1 MKQVTIMLY
10 QFSELEE
17 DARKTALDKMRD
29 INTDHGWWDFVY
41 DNFKTISEFVG
52 ITVDLKKIYFSGF
65 FHQGQGSTYTASV
78 NIKKL
83 LRGVKS
89 MAWKEYVPKTELDFP
104 VINIDRRI
112 LDLIQR
118 DIIDTWAKVEPTN
131 RETSINVL
139 TDLNFSYNRCRNY
152 NCIESELTR
161 LEEDITE
168 VCEELNHF
176 LFAALQKEYEYLTS
190 DAAVTETIEANGYS
204 FTADGHPA
212 FCIEKLAGQNG

>member
-1 MKQVTIMLY
+1 MKQVTIKLY

-29 INTDHGWWDFVY
+29 INLDHQWWDFVY
-41 DNFKTISEFVG
+41 DDFKTIAEFVG
-52 ITVDLKKIYFSGF
+52 ITVDLKKTYFSGF
-65 FHQGQGSTYTASV
+65 YHQGQGSAYTASV

-83 LRGVKS
+83 LQGVKTV
-89 MAWKEYVPKTELDFP
+89 AWKEYTPKTELDFP
-104 VINIDRRI
+104 VINIDRKI

-118 DIIDTWAKVEPTN
+118 DIIDTWAKVEPTD

-139 TDLNFSYNRCRNY
+139 TDLNFSYNRYKNY
-152 NCIESELTR
+152 NCIEDELSR

-168 VCEELNHF
+168 VSEELNRF
-176 LFAALQKEYEYLTS
+176 LFATLEREYEHLIT
-190 DAAVTETIEANGYS
+190 DEAVTETIEANEYS

-212 FCIEKLAGQNG
+212 SCIERLAKQTY